1 MEEPEVCSYG
11 YPPVYSGVI
20 ETMPASSAS
29 LPSSS
34 PAAAVPI
41 PYVAYPVQQPQQAL
55 MFDDDDEEQV
65 PLVQSYVSHML
76 LACFTFWCCGCVCG
90 AIAFVL
96 AGVFYQLITAVCYIS
111 IAACQ
116 IRWPFNFLRY
126 INLIDWL
133 MTDWFI
139 VGSYADIFEQEV
151 VWMCRHVPHEA
162 PSLFHGTATHHCAD
176 VQSAQWCVGTFSKT
190 DTAICRFYR
199 ASAYWRAILI

>member
-1 MEEPEVCSYG
+1 MMEEPEVCSYG

-41 PYVAYPVQQPQQAL
+41 PHGAYPVQQPQQAL

-90 AIAFVL
+90 AIAFFL

-116 IRWPFNFLRY
+116 IR
-126 INLIDWL
+126 
-133 MTDWFI
+133 
-139 VGSYADIFEQEV
+139 
-151 VWMCRHVPHEA
+151 
-162 PSLFHGTATHHCAD
+162 
-176 VQSAQWCVGTFSKT
+176 
-190 DTAICRFYR
+190 
-199 ASAYWRAILI
+199 